1 MNKNQDG
8 KLLANIVLAVVA
20 LALVV
25 IGIHKAVAGGPPGY
39 SGTTWADVDESYP
52 QDEEQAQYG
61 AASIRQTR
69 RISKSMFLVE
79 HSSNGIHRLPGL
91 SITNGLLGN
100 EAVDSRVLA
109 DGAVTSA
116 KIANGLNYLHE
127 TSGFET
133 LPSGLLIQWVS
144 GTNLSDQSSQ
154 TVAFPRAFPNAVLT
168 VQCST
173 VIEAGNG
180 NDIWYQV
187 TASTRSN
194 AVVYRQSANGFAT
207 PAAPSLLAIGY

>member
-133 LPSGLLIQWVS
+133 LPSGLLIQWTR
-144 GTNLSDQSSQ
+144 GTNQQAEEVQ
-154 TVAFPRAFPNAVLT
+154 TVVWPKPFPNVCLHAIT
-168 VQCST
+168 TT
-173 VIEAGNG
+173 VIPTAASNA
-180 NDIWYQV
+180 DSWYQLV
-187 TASTRSN
+187 SATASNVTTYKQN
-194 AVVYRQSANGFAT
+194 PYGT
-207 PAAPSLLAIGY
+207 AAPWVIGIGY

>member
-133 LPSGLLIQWVS
+133 LPSGLLIQWTR
-144 GTNLSDQSSQ
+144 GTNQQAEGVQ
-154 TVAFPRAFPNAVLT
+154 TVVWPKPFPNACLHAQVTSVNLNSPLSHGDHWWQL
-168 VQCST
+168 VS
-173 VIEAGNG
+173 
-180 NDIWYQV
+180 V
-187 TASTRSN
+187 TASNITTYKQTSDG
-194 AVVYRQSANGFAT
+194 NG
-207 PAAPSLLAIGY
+207 APWVIGIGY